1 MINLFTA
8 VAIFSSFIYSNAN
21 FNDPKIQNKN
31 NVILKKKTR
40 NNIFAPQPHLDIKKK
55 ETNDISMPTLVVP
68 KIRNSFIPSVSQNTV
83 PRNREWCGTM
93 PQWELNNPELR
104 GCNLYGIVDNPN
116 IRDTYIPTVDDDI
129 IYIRLF
135 IHAFADDDGNNPSA
149 NMDDV
154 EAQIFTLNE
163 AFVNQKIQFIAWFQI
178 HNSTI
183 IYQLFCFADYFF

>member
-1 MINLFTA
+1 MINVFTA
-8 VAIFSSFIYSNAN
+8 IAIFSSFLSASTNLNYQ
-21 FNDPKIQNKN
+21 KVKN
-31 NVILKKKTR
+31 ENSVILKKKTR
-40 NNIFAPQPHLDIKKK
+40 NTILAPQPQLNIEKK

-68 KIRNSFIPSVSQNTV
+68 QIRNNYIPSVFQNTA

-104 GCNLYGIVDNPN
+104 GCNLYGVVDNPN

-135 IHAFADDDGNNPSA
+135 IHAFADNNGNNPTA
-149 NMDDV
+149 NLDDV

-163 AFVNQKIQFIAWFQI
+163 AFINQKIQFIAWFQI
-178 HNSTI
+178 
-183 IYQLFCFADYFF
+183 